1 MTDRE
6 RRFVETMNEHRA
18 KIFRTCRAY
27 ADDDDDAKD
36 LLQECSVNIW
46 MNMEKFRGESSIST
60 WIFRIAV
67 NTCLM
72 HIRKEKK
79 SKEIFQRQES
89 IPDTEYADRG
99 EPIPEEE
106 QQLEMLHTCIHKL
119 PETDRLICAMLLE
132 DLSYK
137 EIAEATGLTL
147 NHVGVKI
154 NRIKKTLTEKMEER
168 QYGI

>member
-6 RRFVETMNEHRA
+6 RRFAEVMSENRA

-27 ADDDDDAKD
+27 TNDDDDAKD

-46 MNMEKFRGESSIST
+46 KNIEKFRGESNIAT

-79 SKEIFQRQES
+79 GKEIFQRQDI
-89 IPDTEYADRG
+89 IPDTAHTDNEG
-99 EPIPEEE
+99 QKLEEE
-106 QQLEMLHTCIHKL
+106 RQLEMLHACIHAL
-119 PETDRLICAMLLE
+119 PETDRLICVMLLE

-137 EIAEATGLTL
+137 QIAEATGLTL

-154 NRIKKTLTEKMEER
+154 NRIKKRLTEKMEER
-168 QYGI
+168 QHGI

>member
-6 RRFVETMNEHRA
+6 RRFVEIMNEHRA

-46 MNMEKFRGESSIST
+46 TNLEKFRGESSIST
-60 WIFRIAV
+60 WLFRIAV

-72 HIRKEKK
+72 HIRKENK
-79 SKEIFQRQES
+79 SKEIFQRREA
-89 IPDTEYADRG
+89 IPDPAHVDSLHLKL
-99 EPIPEEE
+99 EEE
-106 QQLEMLHTCIHKL
+106 QQLEMLHACIHEL
-119 PETDRLICAMLLE
+119 PETDRLICVMLLE

-168 QYGI
+168 HHGI